1 MSWTADLKAAAGA
14 HGVAER
20 AAGLSRFVE
29 LFVRW
34 NQKINLSAAR
44 TPEDVTLQVVDCL
57 ALLPY
62 LKGASRLVDV
72 GSGGGLPGLVLALT
86 VPGLHVRSIEPVNK
100 KAAFQSSAVR
110 ELKLDVD
117 VAARRVDPS
126 VDSGFD
132 VAVSRATFDL
142 LEWLELGATL
152 VHPGGL
158 VLGME
163 GRDQR
168 PLPEGATRHAYDH
181 GDRTRAVISLP
192 VPS

>member
-14 HGVAER
+14 HGVAAR
-20 AAGLSRFVE
+20 AA
-29 LFVRW
+29 
-34 NQKINLSAAR
+34 
-44 TPEDVTLQVVDCL
+44 D
-57 ALLPY
+57 LLPY
-62 LKGASRLVDV
+62 FKGAARLVDV

-110 ELKLDVD
+110 ELKLDVE
-117 VAARRVDPS
+117 VAARRVDPA

-142 LEWLELGATL
+142 LEWLELGAKL
-152 VHPGGL
+152 VHVGGL

-168 PLPEGATRHAYDH
+168 QLPVGATRHSYDH
-181 GDRTRAVISLP
+181 GDRTRAIISLP
-192 VPS
+192 IPA